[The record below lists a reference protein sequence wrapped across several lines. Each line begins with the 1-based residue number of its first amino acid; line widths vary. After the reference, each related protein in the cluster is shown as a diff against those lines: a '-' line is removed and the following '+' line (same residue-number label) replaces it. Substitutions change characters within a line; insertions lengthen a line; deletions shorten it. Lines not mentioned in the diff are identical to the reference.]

1 MVLSCWAQA
10 FRLGNP
16 PVIRCWRWLAILVGA
31 SCFGPATVFAQID
44 PVKRELIQFGYNA
57 AFEGHAPLSA
67 YAFYY
72 RNQPDFL
79 QTNMTLRL
87 AVAPTYLDSE
97 LGIRDALGQNTD
109 LGIGLAGGG
118 FADTYNE
125 IRQGKFLPQQSFD
138 GHDGEVSLSAYHL
151 FNPGQTIPLNGL
163 IRGIVHYSFYDQAS
177 QTADNFKLPDDMAAF
192 KVRSG
197 LRWGGR
203 EPTLF
208 PALAMELSAW
218 YQGEFRSSDDVY
230 GFGDRRIQSQS
241 HLFWGEA
248 FLAYTLPRL
257 HHSFNVNLTVG
268 TTLNADR
275 LSAYRLGGLLPMV
288 AEFPLSLPGYYYQEL
303 SAKRFALFSGN
314 YILPLDKA
322 RHWNLSATA
331 ATAYLDY
338 LDGFEQPEHW
348 NSGVGA
354 GVFYASP
361 TWRVM
366 VGYGYGIDAI
376 RSGGRGAHSIGFL
389 LQIDLAPARE
399 AFFKP
404 EPPGPWRGIQRMF
417 DVFGS

>member
-1 MVLSCWAQA
+1 MGTVLSDRKC
-10 FRLGNP
+10 R
-16 PVIRCWRWLAILVGA
+16 VIRCWRWLGVLVWA
-31 SCFGPATVFAQID
+31 SCLSPATTFGQID

-79 QTNMTLRL
+79 STNLTLRL

-97 LGIRDALGQNTD
+97 LGIKDALGEHTD
-109 LGIGLAGGG
+109 LGIGMAGGG
-118 FADTYNE
+118 FADSYNE
-125 IRQGKFLPQQSFD
+125 IRQGKFLPQESFD
-138 GHDGEVSLSAYHL
+138 GYDGEMNVSIYHL

-163 IRGIVHYSFYDQAS
+163 LRGIAHYTFYDQGSETAS
-177 QTADNFKLPDDMAAF
+177 NFKLPQDMGTF

-218 YQGEFRSSDDVY
+218 YQGEFRTSDDIY
-230 GFGDRRIQSQS
+230 GFGDRQIQAQS

-248 FLAYTLPRL
+248 FLAYTLPKSQ
-257 HHSFNVNLTVG
+257 HSFYVNLTAG
-268 TTLNADR
+268 TSINADR

-288 AEFPLSLPGYYYQEL
+288 AEFPLSLPGYYYQEI
-303 SAKRFALFSGN
+303 SAKEFVLLSGN
-314 YILPLDKA
+314 YILPLDKG

-331 ATAYLDY
+331 ATAWVDY
-338 LDGFEQPEHW
+338 LPGFEQQGHW
-348 NSGVGA
+348 NSGVGG

-389 LQIDLAPARE
+389 FQIDLAPARE
-399 AFFKP
+399 ALFKP
-404 EPPGPWRGIQRMF
+404 EPPGPWRGLQRLF